1 MEWITQWFKIIMFG
15 SDLKE
20 HGPKGKG
27 LEVINSLNDLM
38 TVRKQGSMRVLL
50 NVMYFN
56 VIASRLFTYR

>member
-1 MEWITQWFKIIMFG
+1 MFG